1 MKIVQFIVVLLL
13 FLNSC
18 NREKPFSRKLMK
30 GETWYVESITIND
43 ENLDIN
49 GEWYVNRDVDIYDSV
64 PQIIWK
70 SRFIDTNY
78 ILQTADAVFQW
89 QFQEKGKKFYI
100 NYQQQCTEC
109 NGSDLDTLDYLTF
122 NLTGS
127 YDVVKHK
134 RKEMIFISS
143 SLAAYPGKEVEI
155 QLTRK

>member
-1 MKIVQFIVVLLL
+1 MKKLTLISSLL
-13 FLNSC
+13 FLLISC
-18 NREKPFSRKLMK
+18 NKEKHFSTKFMK
-30 GETWYVESITIND
+30 GDIWTVESISIDGIEND
-43 ENLDIN
+43 IKGSWVVTQD
-49 GEWYVNRDVDIYDSV
+49 VNIYDSV
-64 PQIIWK
+64 PQINWRK
-70 SRFIDTNY
+70 GSY
-78 ILQTADAVFQW
+78 DAVFQW

-100 NYQQQCTEC
+100 NYQQQCAEC

-134 RKEMIFISS
+134 RKEMIFTSS

>member
-1 MKIVQFIVVLLL
+1 MKKSIFIALISISI
-13 FLNSC
+13 FSC
-18 NREKPFSRKLMK
+18 NKEKPFSRKLMK
-30 GETWYVESITIND
+30 GETWVLESLKINGVESEFHGVWNVTQD
-43 ENLDIN
+43 
-49 GEWYVNRDVDIYDSV
+49 VNIYDSV
-64 PQIIWK
+64 PQISWNTGI
-70 SRFIDTNY
+70 N
-78 ILQTADAVFQW
+78 DAVFQW

-100 NYQQQCTEC
+100 NYQQQCAEC

-134 RKEMIFISS
+134 RKEMIFTSS

>member
-1 MKIVQFIVVLLL
+1 MKVVYAFIVVILIV
-13 FLNSC
+13 SC
-18 NREKPFSRKLMK
+18 NKEKPFSRKLMN
-30 GETWYVESITIND
+30 GETWVLEALIIDGVESDYHGVWNVTQD
-43 ENLDIN
+43 
-49 GEWYVNRDVDIYDSV
+49 VNIYDSV
-64 PQIIWK
+64 PQVTWNTGI
-70 SRFIDTNY
+70 N
-78 ILQTADAVFQW
+78 DAVFQW

-100 NYQQQCTEC
+100 NYQQQCAEC

-134 RKEMIFISS
+134 RKEMIFTSS

>member
-1 MKIVQFIVVLLL
+1 MLL
-13 FLNSC
+13 FFTAC
-18 NREKPFSRKLMK
+18 NKEKPFSRKLMK
-30 GETWYVESITIND
+30 GETWVLDALIIDGVESDYHGVWNVTQD
-43 ENLDIN
+43 
-49 GEWYVNRDVDIYDSV
+49 VNIYDSV
-64 PQIIWK
+64 PQITWNTGI
-70 SRFIDTNY
+70 N
-78 ILQTADAVFQW
+78 DAVFQW

-100 NYQQQCTEC
+100 NYQQQCAEC

-134 RKEMIFISS
+134 RKEMIFTSS